1 MFTVKIEYNIRFF
14 VFEWRRAIFLRSE
27 LEMDKNGRDGST
39 PTALWRV
46 ATAIYIRAMHFHR
59 RIDNASVRLSAC
71 GYDWSEESSLLVR
84 RFVECAMK

>member
-1 MFTVKIEYNIRFF
+1 MFTVEIEHNVRFF

-27 LEMDKNGRDGST
+27 LEMDKNGRGRKH

-84 RFVECAMK
+84 RFVECATE